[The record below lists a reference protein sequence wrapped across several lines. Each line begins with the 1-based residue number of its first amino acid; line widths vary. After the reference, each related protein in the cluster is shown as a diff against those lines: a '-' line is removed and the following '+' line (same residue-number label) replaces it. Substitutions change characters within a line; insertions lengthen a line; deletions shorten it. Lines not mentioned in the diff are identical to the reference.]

1 MNEFIQSSLVSAASP
16 TKPREMLLECE
27 LLLVYAIICTNENGV
42 THTMKQ
48 DKDIVD
54 RIAGECLLGRA
65 RLLDRVLMG
74 IYDHELRP
82 FGLKATQLTLLVVV
96 AKVGPVRRI
105 EIGKRLHL
113 DPSTLTRNLKIMLT
127 NGWIQEI
134 VDGEDGRGL
143 PVQITV
149 QGRALLNQIGPSWRK
164 AQTRTEKFL
173 GDEGATLLR
182 KLAANRIEL
191 PSG

>member
-1 MNEFIQSSLVSAASP
+1 
-16 TKPREMLLECE
+16 
-27 LLLVYAIICTNENGV
+27 
-42 THTMKQ
+42 MKQ

-96 AKVGPVRRI
+96 AKVGPVRRT
-105 EIGKRLHL
+105 EIGKRLSL

-134 VDGEDGRGL
+134 ADGEDGRGL

-149 QGRALLNQIGPSWRK
+149 KGRALLNQIGPSWRK

-173 GDEGATLLR
+173 GNDGATLLR
-182 KLAANRIEL
+182 RLAANRIEV
-191 PSG
+191 PSR

>member
-1 MNEFIQSSLVSAASP
+1 MKKTETHKRMTHGNE
-16 TKPREMLLECE
+16 
-27 LLLVYAIICTNENGV
+27 IID
-42 THTMKQ
+42 Q
-48 DKDIVD
+48 
-54 RIAGECLLGRA
+54 IAHECLLRRA

-82 FGLKATQLTLLVVV
+82 FGLKATQLTLLVFV

-105 EIGKRLHL
+105 EIGKRLSL

-134 VDGEDGRGL
+134 ADGEDGRGL

-149 QGRALLNQIGPSWRK
+149 QGRDLLNQIGPSWRK

-173 GDEGATLLR
+173 GKDGATLLR
-182 KLAANRIEL
+182 RLAANRIEV
-191 PSG
+191 PSR

>member
-1 MNEFIQSSLVSAASP
+1 
-16 TKPREMLLECE
+16 
-27 LLLVYAIICTNENGV
+27 
-42 THTMKQ
+42 MKQ

-54 RIAGECLLGRA
+54 RIAGECLLRRV

-82 FGLKATQLTLLVVV
+82 FGLKATQLTLLVAV

-105 EIGKRLHL
+105 EIGKRLSL

-134 VDGEDGRGL
+134 ADGEDGRGL

-149 QGRALLNQIGPSWRK
+149 QGRDLLNQIGPSWRK

-173 GDEGATLLR
+173 GKDGAALLR
-182 KLAANRIEL
+182 KLTANRIEV
-191 PSG
+191 PSR

>member
-1 MNEFIQSSLVSAASP
+1 MQY
-16 TKPREMLLECE
+16 
-27 LLLVYAIICTNENGV
+27 YAMTTTETHKRMKHGNTIID
-42 THTMKQ
+42 Q
-48 DKDIVD
+48 
-54 RIAGECLLGRA
+54 IAHECLLMRV
-65 RLLDRVLMG
+65 RKLDRVLTS
-74 IYDHELRP
+74 IYDAELRP
-82 FGLKATQLTLLVVV
+82 FGLKASQTNLLVLV
-96 AKVGPVRRI
+96 AKAGPIRRI

-134 VDGEDGRGL
+134 ADGEDGRGL

-149 QGRALLNQIGPSWRK
+149 QGGDLLNQIGPSWRK

-182 KLAANRIEL
+182 KLVANKIEL
-191 PSG
+191 PAG

>member
-1 MNEFIQSSLVSAASP
+1 
-16 TKPREMLLECE
+16 
-27 LLLVYAIICTNENGV
+27 
-42 THTMKQ
+42 MKQ
-48 DKDIVD
+48 DKDIID
-54 RIAGECLLGRA
+54 RIAGECLLMRV
-65 RLLDRVLMG
+65 RKLDRVLSG

-82 FGLKATQLTLLVVV
+82 FGLKATQLTLLVAV

-134 VDGEDGRGL
+134 ADGEDGRGL

-149 QGRALLNQIGPSWRK
+149 QGRALLNQIGPFWRK

-173 GDEGATLLR
+173 GDDGATLLR
-182 KLAANRIEL
+182 RLAANRIEV
-191 PSG
+191 PSR